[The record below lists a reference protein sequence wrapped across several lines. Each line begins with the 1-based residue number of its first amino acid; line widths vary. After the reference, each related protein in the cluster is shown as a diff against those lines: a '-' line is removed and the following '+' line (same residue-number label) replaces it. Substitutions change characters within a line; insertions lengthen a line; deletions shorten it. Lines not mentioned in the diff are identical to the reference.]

1 MTQISSLADDLRR
14 RDFTVNAMAI
24 GLTGDDLGHLY
35 DPHGGLGDL
44 DAKAIRVMHDRS
56 FIDDPTRLLRA
67 VRYATRL
74 GFALEPETERL
85 AREAVAGDALAT
97 VSGARIRDELM
108 DLLRET
114 DAPAGVELMRD
125 LEIHTALHPDLD
137 PDPDL
142 VASAALGAAAIGADR
157 GVSALAALVE
167 SAPEEL
173 DLWLAD
179 LNLLA
184 DERDAASRAARVA
197 PRIAQALREHEHT
210 PSELRA
216 LLAREPLEALALA
229 LALRAPSEPILR
241 WVTDLRD
248 VGLDISGADL
258 LAAGVPEG
266 PAVGFA
272 LEETLRR
279 KLDGLVSG
287 REHELEMA
295 LQLAGEH
302 AQ

>member
-1 MTQISSLADDLRR
+1 MTSS
-14 RDFTVNAMAI
+14 
-24 GLTGDDLGHLY
+24 
-35 DPHGGLGDL
+35 
-44 DAKAIRVMHDRS
+44 AKTIRVMHDRS
-56 FIDDPTRLLRA
+56 FLDDPTRLLRA

-74 GFALEPETERL
+74 GFALDPETERL
-85 AREAVAGDALAT
+85 AREAVAADALAT

-108 DLLRET
+108 DLLSET
-114 DAPAGVELMRD
+114 EAPAGIELLRD
-125 LEIHTALHPDLD
+125 LEIHTALHPELD

-142 VASAALGAAAIGADR
+142 VASAALGATAIGADR

-167 SAPEEL
+167 SAPEKL

-197 PRIAQALREHEHT
+197 PRIAQALREREHS

-216 LLAREPLEALALA
+216 LLVREPLEALALA
-229 LALRAPSEPILR
+229 LALRAPSEQILR
-241 WVTDLRD
+241 WVTDLRG
-248 VGLDISGADL
+248 VGLEISGDDL

-266 PAVGFA
+266 PAVGRA

-287 REHELEMA
+287 REDELETA
-295 LQLAGEH
+295 LQLAREH